1 MEQLNGADRFS
12 LAGDTVVWASD
23 TVLASPLGGE
33 VVLLEPEEGIYYSLN
48 EVGARIWDIIRD
60 PVAVDSICRRI
71 SEEYDV
77 DLERCHADVLELLT
91 ELLDHGLAETH
102 PPSA

>member
-1 MEQLNGADRFS
+1 MESLNGAVPPP
-12 LAGDTVVWASD
+12 LEGATVVAACD

-33 VVLLEPEEGIYYSLN
+33 VVLLEPEEGVYYSLN

-60 PVAVDSICRRI
+60 PVSVDMICGLIAR
-71 SEEYDV
+71 EYDV
-77 DLERCHADVLELLT
+77 DLEECRADVHRLLT

-102 PPSA
+102 PPPP

>member
-1 MEQLNGADRFS
+1 MQLPNGTIPPA
-12 LAGDTVVWASD
+12 LEGATVVSSCD

-48 EVGARIWDIIRD
+48 EVGARIWEIIRD
-60 PVAVDSICRRI
+60 PVAVDSICRLI
-71 SEEYDV
+71 SQEYDV
-77 DLERCHADVLELLT
+77 DPERCRGDVLELLT

-102 PPSA
+102 PAPA

>member
-1 MEQLNGADRFS
+1 MEQLNGADPFS

-48 EVGARIWDIIRD
+48 EVGAQIWEIIRD

-77 DLERCHADVLELLT
+77 DPEECREDVLRLIT
-91 ELLDHGLAETH
+91 ELLDHGLAEIH
-102 PPSA
+102 PASA